1 MLSLALPVKL
11 LLCAV
16 AIRYFG
22 VYSPLQKSMEYSVDT
37 FKAKALGPGGMK
49 HDIAS
54 TAQPHDHFKVMA
66 CTR

>member
-1 MLSLALPVKL
+1 MCYHLHYLVKL

-37 FKAKALGPGGMK
+37 FKTTALGPGGMK
-49 HDIAS
+49 HNIAG
-54 TAQPHDHFKVMA
+54 TAQAMIIL
-66 CTR
+66 R